1 MDVVSLQSQAVN
13 APASIISSESESEV
27 LSEIRK
33 QYSDTDLLR
42 SGHPRKISRLRQI
55 LETHPGL
62 SSCSSK
68 HSRIAHAAAQSMP
81 CLFRWLCGTAQCK
94 ETERGG
100 TDVRRRRDAVFC
112 TDVFSMG
119 MDFSDAKALVHYELP
134 WNPSKL
140 DQRSRRLDKI
150 GKDETKYV
158 YYLISEHPVEK
169 NDRLKKL
176 KQKAKTINKVV
187 DGGEADLADLYYV
200 RN

>member
-1 MDVVSLQSQAVN
+1 MCA
-13 APASIISSESESEV
+13 EKE
-27 LSEIRK
+27 
-33 QYSDTDLLR
+33 
-42 SGHPRKISRLRQI
+42 
-55 LETHPGL
+55 
-62 SSCSSK
+62 
-68 HSRIAHAAAQSMP
+68 MP
-81 CLFRWLCGTAQCK
+81 L
-94 ETERGG
+94 
-100 TDVRRRRDAVFC
+100 FC

-150 GKDETKYV
+150 DKDETKYV